1 MVVMQFE
8 VFETWMF
15 QGSAQGWVYSVLKLF
30 RRYSRLAASKPV
42 VVQAFTKLF

>member
-30 RRYSRLAASKPV
+30 RRYSRLA
-42 VVQAFTKLF
+42 VQVFNIGFG